1 MDEPAELDQ
10 ERRLARLSV
19 TELWLRYFELGGM
32 TSPIEFEAVLHGA
45 LVPSTHDRDVI
56 AVALNER
63 FQELGVDRRVRYGRN
78 DEA

>member
-1 MDEPAELDQ
+1 MDEPPELDRA
-10 ERRLARLSV
+10 RRAARLSV

-45 LVPSTHDRDVI
+45 LVPSAHDRDVI

-63 FQELGVDRRVRYGRN
+63 FAEMGADHRVPYTIGGP
-78 DEA
+78 